1 MQNTSDIYR
10 EEIVEEAK
18 NPQRYGLLAEADQV
32 AVFGNRSCGDVVKV
46 SVKFAKNDQ
55 GEQVIDEVGWEGE
68 GCLISRACASLV
80 ASRVVG
86 KSRRQVAEINLE
98 KLLEEFGLSNLSAG
112 RRKCAEVGL
121 RALQSL
127 DLTNRR

>member
-1 MQNTSDIYR
+1 MPSNSDIYR
-10 EEIVEEAK
+10 AEIVEEAK
-18 NPQRYGLLAEADQV
+18 NPQCYGLLVGADRV

-46 SVKFAKNDQ
+46 SVKLAKNDHD
-55 GEQVIDEVGWEGE
+55 EQVIDEVGWEGE

-80 ASRVVG
+80 ASKVVG
-86 KSRRQVAEINLE
+86 KSRRQVAEVDLAN
-98 KLLEEFGLSNLSAG
+98 LLEEFGLRNLSTG

-127 DLTNRR
+127 DF